1 VGENG
6 GALREGRDTN
16 DGSYKINTNFNLSL
30 NKKNKKKAQFFFLNE
45 IFWRSGI
52 YKNQ

>member
-6 GALREGRDTN
+6 GALGEGRDKN

-30 NKKNKKKAQFFFLNE
+30 NYKNKKKAQFYLNE